1 MEILHCGDTIESRTN
16 STLCYSHSQELFMM
30 CQPLLPPE
38 RPDVLPEDETLSEV
52 SDQDLEV
59 VEESDQDKA
68 ACLKKNRNKLARK
81 HRAEHCKEA
90 MRRYQVAL
98 TDYEDELARM

>member
-1 MEILHCGDTIESRTN
+1 MEILHSADTTDSGTN

-52 SDQDLEV
+52 SDEDLEV
-59 VEESDQDKA
+59 VGESVQDKA
-68 ACLKKNRNKLARK
+68 ARLKKNRNKLARK
-81 HRAEHCKEA
+81 HRAEHCKED
-90 MRRYQVAL
+90 M
-98 TDYEDELARM
+98 